1 MSDWFPS
8 VVYLLCFAA
17 SATCAIL
24 LMRGYAKSRA
34 RLLFWSGLCFILLAA
49 NNFVVILDMLV
60 IRSTDFRTH
69 RVLLSLAAVAVLLFG
84 LVWPRE
90 DRR

>member
-1 MSDWFPS
+1 MAEWFPS
-8 VVYLLCFAA
+8 AVYSLCFAA

-24 LMRGYAKSRA
+24 LIRGYSKSGA

-49 NNFVVILDMLV
+49 NNFLVIVDMLL
-60 IRSTDFRTH
+60 IESIDFRLY
-69 RVLLSLAAVAVLLFG
+69 RILLSLAAVAVLLFG

-90 DRR
+90 ERE